1 MRGRLIVPIIAIIV
15 LSFLSFSFAQER
27 VETKIAALQTK
38 PGQVPADRLE
48 KAKIVELPDL
58 VVDSIWLDNQCH
70 INFKLRN
77 VGKGNI
83 PDGEHR
89 ESVVRVQF
97 GSEIKDLLLGRI
109 DPNGVLKRAG
119 GSVSF
124 DTQILLKAPLEVRVI
139 VDFNRRIQETDP
151 GERNNEKT
159 VKLTPQCASAVQS
172 PRGIPRESSFEE
184 TKSIKSG
191 APLTRAPKASPSPG
205 GEVTYTAGGITVT
218 NPAQDSTWE
227 WEKSYAIQWKSS
239 PSALGILKIVLF
251 GEKGNQVQQ
260 IGLNQD
266 QGTYNWK
273 VPSNIPNG
281 KYFIRISTLNNLIS
295 GDSKLFYISDGKFI
309 MGQLIPAVLS
319 SSKPTI
325 TITHPGKSDVWIPL
339 KTYTLKW
346 SWTIQHTSSSD
357 TCGGTFMSCYGGCPV
372 DVWLIPAGASTPAN
386 KILLLSK
393 FCTPGG
399 LFKGE
404 ITYGGE
410 YSGVVPNLQSGNY
423 FVRVTRSDKPDIY
436 GDSQPFTVKS
446 TLSSDTAF
454 LGPDPTQGQV
464 DLALIDVFFDG
475 EGNISMKVKNLGE
488 NYSGGLDI
496 SYKIVTYG
504 KENKLMKKDEFFTY
518 FSVKTKEEKTVY
530 LTGWGGFYFSAFG
543 WDAGDSGLGI
553 PSRFIPVSSRPLW
566 VEVKISPAIGMDI
579 NPNNNQVS
587 KKMCM
592 IQTPD
597 IGTYGEIKLVFSP
610 KEWLYIG
617 KGTTNEIHEA
627 KLKWISKDTFEANVE
642 VGLWNFGCTA
652 KTFDCWLYV
661 DKLPGQF
668 LQKVTLQSG
677 QVDKFNQLIKIKVPS
692 KCGNHSLVFI
702 ADPDEHKN
710 EPYPNS
716 YMNNFINVT
725 LRILC
730 GGTVKGSGW

>member
-1 MRGRLIVPIIAIIV
+1 MRGKLIISIIAIIV
-15 LSFLSFSFAQER
+15 LSFFSLSFAQER

-83 PDGEHR
+83 SDGEHR

-295 GDSKLFYISDGKFI
+295 GDSKPFYISDGKLI
-309 MGQLIPAVLS
+309 MGQLIPVVLKS
-319 SSKPTI
+319 AI
-325 TITHPGKSDVWIPL
+325 TVTHPGKGDVWIPL
-339 KTYTLKW
+339 KKYTIKW
-346 SWTIQHTSSSD
+346 SWTVE
-357 TCGGTFMSCYGGCPV
+357 GGLLCKNPYGECVGCNV
-372 DVWLIPAGASTPAN
+372 DVWLIPTTPSASSK
-386 KILLLSK
+386 KILLLYK
-393 FCTPGG
+393 ICTPGNFSMG
-399 LFKGE
+399 K
-404 ITYGGE
+404 ITYRGE
-410 YSGVVPNLQSGNY
+410 YEGVVPNLESGNY
-423 FVRVTRSDKPDIY
+423 FVRVESKDKTEIY
-436 GDSQPFTVKS
+436 GESQPFTVKS
-446 TLSSDTAF
+446 TLSSDTA
-454 LGPDPTQGQV
+454 LLDPSAQTQGKVPNV
-464 DLALIDVFFDG
+464 DLVLVSVFFDG
-475 EGNISMKVKNLGE
+475 EGNIKMKIANNLGE
-488 NYSGGLDI
+488 NFSGELE
-496 SYKIVTYG
+496 VTYEINTFGTQPTPMG
-504 KENKLMKKDEFFTY
+504 KGQFIWSN
-518 FSVKTKEEKTVY
+518 FSLKAKEVKTVDLKE
-530 LTGWGGFYFSAFG
+530 WGGFNFSTFG
-543 WDAGDSGLGI
+543 WDAGSSELGI
-553 PSRFIPVSSRPLW
+553 PSRFIPVNSRPLW
-566 VEVKISPAIGMDI
+566 VNVKIMPIYVNEI
-579 NPNNNQVS
+579 NPQNNS
-587 KKMCM
+587 FAGKMCM
-592 IQTPD
+592 IQAPD
-597 IGTYGEIKLVFSP
+597 IGTKGEIKLVFSP

-668 LQKVTLQSG
+668 LQKVTLQPG

-692 KCGNHSLVFI
+692 KCGDHSLVFI

-730 GGTVKGSGW
+730 GGTIKGSGW